1 MKNILFVKNIYES
14 ISIILLMFVFCENI
28 NSQTIPF
35 NSENWEFGAKEYRVE
50 NYLGKESLFLNGSAL
65 AKNSKFKNGIIEFD
79 IAVTG
84 ERGFMGALWRHV
96 SRGNTEEFYI
106 RPHQSGNPDANQYT
120 PVFNGVTAWQLYYGE
135 GYAAPVK
142 YKYNEWMHIKI
153 VVAGNQAEVYIIDM
167 ETPALFVPELKREIQ
182 AGQVG
187 LNAGGGFAPARYANF
202 SYTNIE
208 NQKLKSVLTKQPEPK
223 DKIIKRWMVSNTFDE
238 TWLNEK
244 YNLVK
249 EDLNNLKWTKLE
261 SESTGITNLARV
273 QGIAEK
279 QNAAFAKVLINS
291 EKDLVKKLKF
301 GYSDNVKVYVN
312 GNLICGGTN
321 FYQSRDY
328 RYLGTIGLFDEVYL
342 HLKKGDNEILF
353 AVAENFGG
361 WGIMAEV
368 DDLNGITVKY

>member
-1 MKNILFVKNIYES
+1 MKNILFAKNIYRS

-35 NSENWEFGAKEYRVE
+35 NSENWEINAQEYKFE

-65 AKNSKFKNGIIEFD
+65 VKNSNFTNGIIEFD

-120 PVFNGVTAWQLYYGE
+120 PVFNGVTGWQLYYGE

-153 VVAGNQAEVYIIDM
+153 VVSGQQAEIYIIDM
-167 ETPALFVPELKREIQ
+167 ENPALFIPELKREIQ
-182 AGQVG
+182 SGKVG
-187 LNAGGGFAPARYANF
+187 LNAGGGFAPARYADF
-202 SYTNIE
+202 SYANLE
-208 NQKLKSVLTKQPEPK
+208 NPKLKSAPK
-223 DKIIKRWMVSNTFDE
+223 APAAVKEGTVTNWMVSNTFDE
-238 TWLNEK
+238 EWLNEK
-244 YNLVK
+244 YILTK
-249 EDLNNLKWTKLE
+249 KDLENFKWTNLK
-261 SESTGITNLARV
+261 SENTGITNLARV

-279 QNAAFAKVLINS
+279 QNVAFAKVIISS
-291 EKDLVKKLKF
+291 EQDFVKKLKF
-301 GYSDNVKVYVN
+301 GYSDNIKVYVN

-321 FYQSRDY
+321 FYQTRDY

-342 HLKKGDNEILF
+342 YLKKGDNEILF

-361 WGIMAEV
+361 WGIIAAF
-368 DDLNGITVKY
+368 DDFKGIKIKD